1 MTQIRV
7 LGGEMARVPA
17 DATAFVHR
25 DKRALVALINQ
36 WQDPAQD
43 ALQSDWTERFYTAM
57 WPHGDGVYVNFLGDE
72 GAGRVRDAYPRAT
85 YQRLAAIKTRYD
97 PDNVFH
103 LNQNIRPLK

>member
-57 WPHGDGVYVNFLGDE
+57 WPHGDGVYVNFLANE
-72 GAGRVRDAYPRAT
+72 GEARVREAYSSST
-85 YQRLAAIKTRYD
+85 YARLAEIKAKYD
-97 PDNVFH
+97 PTNFFR
-103 LNQNIRPLK
+103 LNQNIKPGL